1 MSLFAQFSAFGVSPW
16 VVYGAVFLA
25 IAAVAWL
32 AVEYFLGN
40 RSRAEERLE
49 DFRDPAGR
57 KRREEQGGLSMSK
70 LLASAAPALSKF
82 QPKNE
87 QEHSRLKLEL
97 SYAGFRSDNA
107 PSVYIALRVIGGVA
121 GLFLGA
127 GIGLFTGGAN
137 MTAVIKTVITA
148 GTLFYTPTMILWWM
162 ARKRKE
168 QIFLGLPDCLDLMVV
183 CVEAGLGLDQA
194 MRKVADEMRKS
205 FRVIS
210 EEFGIA
216 NMQLQMGRGRTQVLQ
231 ELGIR
236 SGVDEL
242 KALASILIQA
252 DKFGSS
258 IAQALRV
265 QSDSMRTRR
274 KQIAEEKAAKTA
286 VKLIFPLVLFIFPGI
301 FVVLVGPAAITM
313 VREMLPVMGGGR

>member
-25 IAAVAWL
+25 IAAIAWL
-32 AVEYFLGN
+32 AVEYLLGN

-49 DFRDPAGR
+49 DFRDPAAR

-87 QEHSRLKLEL
+87 QEHSKLKLEL

-107 PSVYIALRVIGGVA
+107 PSVYIALRVIGGVV

-137 MTAVIKTVITA
+137 MTAVVKTVITA
-148 GTLFYTPTMILWWM
+148 ATLFYMPTLILMWM
-162 ARKRKE
+162 AKKRKE

-194 MRKVADEMRKS
+194 MRKVAEEMRKS

-242 KALASILIQA
+242 RALASILIQA